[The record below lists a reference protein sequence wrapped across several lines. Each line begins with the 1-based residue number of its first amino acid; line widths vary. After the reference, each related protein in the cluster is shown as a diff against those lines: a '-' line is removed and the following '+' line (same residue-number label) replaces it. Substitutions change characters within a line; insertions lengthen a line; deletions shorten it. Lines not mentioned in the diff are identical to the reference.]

1 MGQCS
6 QGCIKWHSCV
16 CHNNHHNM
24 SFKWITLLAHRDRW
38 GFLIE
43 LFCLLLQWVNC
54 ALNDKRER
62 DERVA
67 IWMIMGSVSAFVLF
81 FFTFYARKAE
91 LADFF
96 FFFSVLMVIQSD
108 AFTAGSCWVQPQ
120 SSTIVHWLVTFDQVF
135 HSRAPW
141 AQIRVPLASLFR
153 LFWFSQLG
161 FKLAPFLIP
170 ACISNL
176 LDLKCVCVCVI
187 KQLRLYCRHS
197 TVWHVLCR
205 VPVGW
210 ALDFT
215 SFSLPRASHVCHAG
229 LLSSREMFFT
239 V

>member
-1 MGQCS
+1 MDDNGVS
-6 QGCIKWHSCV
+6 FCICPFFLNILCEESWACR
-16 CHNNHHNM
+16 
-24 SFKWITLLAHRDRW
+24 FLL
-38 GFLIE
+38 
-43 LFCLLLQWVNC
+43 
-54 ALNDKRER
+54 
-62 DERVA
+62 
-67 IWMIMGSVSAFVLF
+67 
-81 FFTFYARKAE
+81 
-91 LADFF
+91 
-96 FFFSVLMVIQSD
+96 FFSVLMVIQSD

-120 SSTIVHWLVTFDQVF
+120 SSTVVHWLVTFDQVF

-176 LDLKCVCVCVI
+176 LDLKCVCVI
-187 KQLRLYCRHS
+187 KQLTLYCRHS

-229 LLSSREMFFT
+229 LLSSRETFFT